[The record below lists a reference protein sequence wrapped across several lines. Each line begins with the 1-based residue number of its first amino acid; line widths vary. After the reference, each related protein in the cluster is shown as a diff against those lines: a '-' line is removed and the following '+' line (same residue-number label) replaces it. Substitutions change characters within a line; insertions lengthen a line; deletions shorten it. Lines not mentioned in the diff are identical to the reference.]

1 AEILEKTVNDEL
13 SQLNMPNL
21 KFAVAVEPVDK
32 PTPKGL
38 DDIEF
43 LFSPNPGEPLK
54 PISRIASGGEISRFI
69 LALKSSLTE
78 VYNVPTFIFDEI
90 DVGVGG
96 TSLSAMAK

>member
-1 AEILEKTVNDEL
+1 MNLPKKEKAAAEILEKTVNDEL

-54 PISRIASGGEISRFI
+54 PISRIASGGGNFQIHISFKI
-69 LALKSSLTE
+69 
-78 VYNVPTFIFDEI
+78 IFN
-90 DVGVGG
+90 GKF
-96 TSLSAMAK
+96 TMYLLLFLMK